1 MNDFSDIEKEL
12 KKLRPLRPSPHLLAA
27 IEKEIGEPQGAQ
39 PSAPASFRKYTILFP
54 RFRFSLGLGLLA
66 AAAAV
71 VLLVVRV
78 NLPTSFRAQPRVAA
92 ASPQP
97 GAAPSGVPSS
107 AQFIPAGA
115 TRVVY
120 RTRNEGLLFPSGSDR
135 PVRRVRSH
143 GRETLQW
150 HNPETGASLRVS
162 YPSEEVR
169 LIPVAGQ

>member
-12 KKLRPLRPSPHLLAA
+12 QKLQPLRPSQRLLAA
-27 IEKEIGEPQGAQ
+27 IEKGVEELREAH
-39 PSAPASFRKYTILFP
+39 PSAPVLSRKITIPFP
-54 RFRFSLGLGLLA
+54 RFRFSLGFGLLA
-66 AAAAV
+66 AATAV

-78 NLPTSFRAQPRVAA
+78 SLPTAFRAQKQFAT

-97 GAAPSGVPSS
+97 GLTSLAVAAS
-107 AQFIPAGA
+107 AQFIPTGA

-120 RTRNEGLLFPSGSDR
+120 RTQNEGLLFPAGSDR

-150 HNPETGASLRVS
+150 QNRETGASLRVS

-169 LIPVAGQ
+169 FIPVAGQ